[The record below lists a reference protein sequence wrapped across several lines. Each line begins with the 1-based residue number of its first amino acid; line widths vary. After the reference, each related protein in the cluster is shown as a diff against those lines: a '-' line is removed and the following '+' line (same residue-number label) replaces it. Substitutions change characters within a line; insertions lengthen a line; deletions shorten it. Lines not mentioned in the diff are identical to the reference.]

1 MKKSLGTTTIWTA
14 SSTLVKILIGLLV
27 VKLLAVAFG
36 TEGVG
41 RAANYMTLLTVLGV
55 FAGGGIFNGV
65 TKYVAEYEEKPAQL
79 RTVLAT
85 SSLIIMLFSALV
97 GILLFGFAVPIA
109 DFLFAES
116 GYQSVIRVLAVLQF
130 GIALSNYFLAI
141 LRGQRN
147 AKANALSIIIGSLF
161 GVTLFLLGQ
170 HYLGYQGALIGLAVI
185 PAVTF
190 LPALLAL
197 KKSHIAFSLSFLKPH
212 FASEQAKK
220 LLKFSG
226 MVLITAI
233 TLPVAYIVM
242 RDRLLEFYSLHD
254 VGLWQGVSKIS
265 DAYLQFITAAFSV
278 YLLPTFAKLHDPRQ
292 IQREVSRALKFVL
305 PTVLLVSVVIYLL
318 REVVIRILFSEQ
330 FLPMQDLFIWQLA
343 GDVFKVSAYVF
354 GYLIVAKAALR
365 LYVLAEISQFFLLLA
380 TSYWLIPLNGAVGA
394 TQSYFITYFS
404 YFVCCVIGFSVYLKR
419 AHRRPIKDN
428 S

>member
-1 MKKSLGTTTIWTA
+1 MKKSLGSTTIWTA
-14 SSTLVKILIGLLV
+14 SSTLVKILVGLLV
-27 VKLLAVAFG
+27 IKLLAVAFG

-65 TKYVAEYEEKPAQL
+65 TKYVAEYEQNPTQL
-79 RTVLAT
+79 QSVLAT
-85 SSLIIMLFSALV
+85 SSLIIVLFSALV
-97 GILLFGFAVPIA
+97 GILLFGLAVPIA
-109 DFLFAES
+109 DFLFAEN
-116 GYQSVIRVLAVLQF
+116 GYQTVIRVLAVLQF

-147 AKANALSIIIGSLF
+147 AKANALSIIIGSLL
-161 GVTLFLLGQ
+161 GMLLFLLAQ
-170 HYLGYQGALIGLAVI
+170 HYLGYQGALIGLALI
-185 PAVTF
+185 PALTF
-190 LPALLAL
+190 LPAIVVL
-197 KKSHIAFSLSFLKPH
+197 KKSFSLRLFKPQ
-212 FASEQAKK
+212 FESQQAKK

-278 YLLPTFAKLHDPRQ
+278 YLLPTFAKLNDPRQ
-292 IQREVSRALKFVL
+292 IQHEVGKALKFVL
-305 PTVLLVSVVIYLL
+305 PTVLLVSLAIYLL
-318 REVVIRILFSEQ
+318 RELVIRILFSEQ
-330 FLPMQDLFIWQLA
+330 FLPMENLFIWQLL

-354 GYLIVAKAALR
+354 GYLIVAKAALK
-365 LYVLAEISQFFLLLA
+365 LYVLAEISQFILLLG

-394 TQSYFITYFS
+394 TQSYLITYFS
-404 YFVCCVIGFSVYLKR
+404 YFMLCAIGFALYLKR
-419 AHRRPIKDN
+419 ADHPPTPQ
-428 S
+428 

>member
-65 TKYVAEYEEKPAQL
+65 TKYVAEYDDNPSQL
-79 RTVLAT
+79 RNVLAT
-85 SSLIIMLFSALV
+85 SSFIILLFSALV
-97 GILLFGFAVPIA
+97 GLLLFAFATPIA

-116 GYQSVIRVLAVLQF
+116 GYHNVIRSLALLQF

-147 AKANALSIIIGSLF
+147 AKANALSIIVGSLL
-161 GVTLFLLGQ
+161 GVMLFLLGLF
-170 HYLGYQGALIGLAVI
+170 YFGYQGALVGLAVI
-185 PAVTF
+185 PAAAF
-190 LPALLAL
+190 LPAIFAL
-197 KKSHIAFSLSFLKPH
+197 RKPFSRTWLKPH
-212 FASEQAKK
+212 FTTTQAQK

-226 MVLITAI
+226 MVFVTAI

-242 RDRLLEFYSLHD
+242 RDRLLEFYSVHD

-278 YLLPTFAKLHDPRQ
+278 YLLPTFAKLPDRYA
-292 IQREVSRALKFVL
+292 IKREVGKALKFVV
-305 PTVLLVSVVIYLL
+305 PAVVLVSVLIYVL
-318 REVVIRILFSEQ
+318 RAVVIRVLFSEQ
-330 FLPMQDLFIWQLA
+330 FLPMQNLFIWQLA

-354 GYLIVAKAALR
+354 GYLIVAKAALK
-365 LYVLAEISQFFLLLA
+365 LYVLAEISQFALLLA
-380 TSYWLIPLNGAVGA
+380 TSYWLIPLNGAIGA

-419 AHRRPIKDN
+419 ANRRPIKDN